1 MKKKINLTRANPLYK
16 KKFSSQHTPWG
27 GGQKFP
33 LPLMG
38 SMQKKSNSSSIGLAR
53 SKEIKKTQ
61 LIHGSR
67 LQRCD
72 EDLHRRDDGNCSSI
86 LWAGS
91 ILLHAQQSLLNQNY
105 K

>member
-53 SKEIKKTQ
+53 SKEKRNKENTINTWFA
-61 LIHGSR
+61 
-67 LQRCD
+67 
-72 EDLHRRDDGNCSSI
+72 SSKI
-86 LWAGS
+86 
-91 ILLHAQQSLLNQNY
+91 
-105 K
+105 